1 MTLCRYDVIITK
13 DYLVQL
19 ETFIILCFS
28 RIKLPEQSAA
38 HAVSSAKVREVPGD
52 QNGGLN
58 GGGET
63 SEKALSSL
71 QGKLEDLSLND
82 SESSLG
88 EPWL

>member
-1 MTLCRYDVIITK
+1 MTLCGYDVIITK

-19 ETFIILCFS
+19 ETFVILCFS
-28 RIKLPEQSAA
+28 RIKLTEQSAA
-38 HAVSSAKVREVPGD
+38 HAVSTAKVQEVQGD
-52 QNGGLN
+52 QNSGLN
-58 GGGET
+58 GGGEI

-71 QGKLEDLSLND
+71 QGSLGDLSLDD